1 MKESTEVF
9 LLPEFRT
16 AEPIESAFFF
26 AEVGVVDDSPA
37 LRIINVW
44 HDRMKHFVVK
54 YIFDKPLGHKYPVEE
69 WMNADDS
76 IIFLD

>member
-1 MKESTEVF
+1 MKEPTEVF
-9 LLPEFRT
+9 LLPEFST

-26 AEVGVVDDSPA
+26 AEVGVVDDAPA

-44 HDRMKHFVVK
+44 HDRVEHFVVK
-54 YIFDKPLGHKYPVEE
+54 YIFNKPLGDKNPVEE

-76 IIFLD
+76 ILFLD